1 MGGISSKV
9 TNTNN
14 KIIPR
19 NDRYQLSSNVID
31 YKEPELSAD
40 VSVIDQNSDIE
51 LNKIVEE
58 QLQYYKVSGKEM
70 SESLHHLLQQIQL
83 NILANNYNE
92 KNKQIL
98 KKLMKEANNKRAE
111 LKDSKEA
118 NLADY
123 RRIELIQ
130 SEIKQ
135 KNRTILFVTI
145 ASIVLLLLLVISFI
159 FLRSNINLTIP
170 NLKIPNLKLTIPFR
184 LPRT

>member
-9 TNTNN
+9 TNTIN
-14 KIIPR
+14 IIPTPELPKLTP
-19 NDRYQLSSNVID
+19 DQYQLSSNVID
-31 YKEPELSAD
+31 YKEPKLSAD
-40 VSVIDQNSDIE
+40 VSIIDQNSDIE
-51 LNKIVEE
+51 LNKIVEK
-58 QLQYYKVSGKEM
+58 QLQYYKVSSKEM

-92 KNKQIL
+92 KNKQLL

-135 KNRTILFVTI
+135 KIELYY
-145 ASIVLLLLLVISFI
+145 LLL
-159 FLRSNINLTIP
+159 
-170 NLKIPNLKLTIPFR
+170 
-184 LPRT
+184 

>member
-1 MGGISSKV
+1 MGGISSKA
-9 TNTNN
+9 TNTNST
-14 KIIPR
+14 ILSVSLP
-19 NDRYQLSSNVID
+19 NDKYQLSSNVID
-31 YKEPELSAD
+31 YKEPELSTD
-40 VSVIDQNSDIE
+40 VSVINQNKLDIE
-51 LNKIVEE
+51 LNKIVNKE
-58 QLQYYKVSGKEM
+58 LQYYKVSGKEM

-135 KNRTILFVTI
+135 KNRTILFITI
-145 ASIVLLLLLVISFI
+145 ASIVLLILLVISSI
-159 FLRSNINLTIP
+159 FLNSNV
-170 NLKIPNLKLTIPFR
+170 KLTIPFR
-184 LPRT
+184 LPRM

>member
-19 NDRYQLSSNVID
+19 NDKYQLSSNVID

-40 VSVIDQNSDIE
+40 VSIINQNKLDIE
-51 LNKIVEE
+51 LNKIVNKE
-58 QLQYYKVSGKEM
+58 LQYYKVSGKEM

-135 KNRTILFVTI
+135 KNRTILFITI
-145 ASIVLLLLLVISFI
+145 ASIVLLILLVISSI
-159 FLRSNINLTIP
+159 FLNSNV
-170 NLKIPNLKLTIPFR
+170 KLTIPFR
-184 LPRT
+184 LPRM

>member
-40 VSVIDQNSDIE
+40 VSIINQNKLDIE
-51 LNKIVEE
+51 LNKIVNKE
-58 QLQYYKVSGKEM
+58 LQYYKVSGKEM

-135 KNRTILFVTI
+135 KNRTILFITI
-145 ASIVLLLLLVISFI
+145 ASIVLLILLVISSI
-159 FLRSNINLTIP
+159 FLNSNV
-170 NLKIPNLKLTIPFR
+170 KLTIPFR
-184 LPRT
+184 LPRM